1 MKISEY
7 IYFQESTPD
16 TPRTIADDT
25 IKNKKFSAEEPRW
38 ISRVAGCLPLKWVE
52 LFSQMNWGLKV

>member
-38 ISRVAGCLPLKWVE
+38 ISRVAGCLPLK
-52 LFSQMNWGLKV
+52 